1 MLPVA
6 HVGHWLWALYLPPIL
21 IVVGSI
27 VRTKFLER
35 REARREDD
43 PADLDE
49 ASRELR

>member
-27 VRTKFLER
+27 VRAKISER
-35 REARREDD
+35 KKNDRSSD
-43 PADLDE
+43 
-49 ASRELR
+49 